1 MKKAIIIFNL
11 ILCYNLH
18 ANDSLFISAN
28 NDYAN
33 QDYIN
38 ATAKYDSLI
47 ANNFESAELYYNLG
61 NCFYKTNEIHQAIY
75 YYEKSLKI
83 DPNFEDAQE
92 NIKLCKLQ
100 LIDKIDQMPELFYKK
115 YFKKIKKLI
124 SLNSWKILS
133 LISIWTF
140 FLFFILKIFFKKKT
154 NFISPAILVLSL
166 IFLLITISVKNDELN
181 NRSAIIY
188 ASTIDVMSAPSG
200 KSTKLFTLH
209 LGTKININD
218 QIEDWVN
225 ISIDNGKKGWIL
237 TQNLKEI

>member
-1 MKKAIIIFNL
+1 MKKIIIILNL
-11 ILCYNLH
+11 FLCYNLH

-33 QDYIN
+33 QNYIG
-38 ATAKYDSLI
+38 AIKKYDSLI
-47 ANNFESAELYYNLG
+47 ANNLESAELYYNLG
-61 NCFYKTNEIHQAIY
+61 NCFYKKNEIHQAIY
-75 YYEKSLKI
+75 YYEKSLDI
-83 DPNFEDAQE
+83 DQNFEDAKE

-100 LIDKIDQMPELFYKK
+100 LIDKIEQMPELFYKT

-124 SLNSWKILS
+124 SLDSWKILS
-133 LISIWTF
+133 LTSIWAL

-154 NFISPAILVLSL
+154 NFISTALLILSL
-166 IFLLITISVKNDELN
+166 ILLLITISVKNDEIN

-188 ASTIDVMSAPSG
+188 SSTIDVMSAPSE

-225 ISIDNGKKGWIL
+225 ISIANGKKGWIL
-237 TQNLKEI
+237 IENLKEI